1 MLELK
6 NQILDLNK
14 GIMMLDEYTNAF
26 TSKIELSP
34 WLVPDELT
42 KIDLYAK
49 GFPWEYTVPVKQAPT
64 FEAII

>member
-1 MLELK
+1 MGKIVSPNIPLQLTWDVLLTHFKRKLCSTESMLELK

-34 WLVPDELT
+34 
-42 KIDLYAK
+42 
-49 GFPWEYTVPVKQAPT
+49 
-64 FEAII
+64 